1 MLIPVQELVRV
12 FKVRPNGVLHVGAHL
27 AEEASMYEEYQWEG
41 SSKIYWVES
50 QQALAE
56 ELRTRLNSALHDVR
70 CATVWNVSGLKMQF
84 KHTNNS
90 QSSSL
95 LDLHKH
101 SEKYP
106 GIRVDSSYEV
116 ITSRL
121 DEICKP
127 GEFDF
132 VTLDIQ
138 GAELKALEGMGE
150 LLKDVKWIYSEVNKI
165 ELYKDCALVGD
176 LDEFLDKLGFRRVAT
191 RWAFRSGW
199 GDALWM
205 RNEIIENSLIRT
217 FKSKLK
223 NISIIALYALRY
235 ILKKVFTNRD

>member
-1 MLIPVQELVRV
+1 VLIPVQELVKV
-12 FKVRPNGVLHVGAHL
+12 FHVRPNGVLHVGAHL
-27 AEEASMYEEYQWEG
+27 AEEAPMYEEYGWQG

-50 QQALAE
+50 QQVLAQ
-56 ELRTRLNSALHDVR
+56 ELRIKLDNSIHDVK
-70 CATVWNVSGLKMQF
+70 CATVWNASGLKLQF

-95 LDLHKH
+95 LDLHIH

-106 GIRVDSSYEV
+106 KIKVDNSYEV

-121 DEICKP
+121 DDICQLDK
-127 GEFDF
+127 FDF
-132 VTLDIQ
+132 VALDIQ

-150 LLKDVKWIYSEVNKI
+150 LLNEVNWIYSEVNKV
-165 ELYKDCALVGD
+165 ELYKDCALITD
-176 LDEFLDKLGFRRVAT
+176 IDEFLGNLGFKRVAT

-205 RNEIIENSLIRT
+205 RNELIEHSITRT
-217 FKSKLK
+217 LRSKLK
-223 NISIIALYALRY
+223 NFTLITLYTIRY
-235 ILKKVFTNRD
+235 FARKIFLGRD